1 VNGGEGLSKYF
12 ILILTVIF
20 AGSALAGGRP
30 KVKEGNKYYA
40 QGKFDQALNKYQ
52 DALIDNPESPEI
64 HFNIGD
70 ALYKKKKYEEAL
82 KSYQKALAT
91 EDALLQSKAY
101 YNIGNTLYRLGRL
114 PESILAYKKALEIN
128 PNDMDAKYNL
138 EFVRNKLKQNLK
150 KQPMTGQQQQQV
162 QQQPQV
168 EQGKEQKDEQKD
180 EQQKQGKSEKR
191 KQEMSKEEAERI
203 LDALKR
209 DEEKL
214 QKRRRIKVSGSYKVD
229 KDW

>member
-1 VNGGEGLSKYF
+1 MSRHF

-20 AGSALAGGRP
+20 TGSAVAGGRP

-52 DALIDNPESPEI
+52 DALIDDPESPEI

-70 ALYKKKKYEEAL
+70 ALYKKKKYQEAL
-82 KSYQKALAT
+82 KSYQKALIA
-91 EDALLQSKAY
+91 EDVLLQSKAY

-150 KQPMTGQQQQQV
+150 RQSMAGQRQQQIQAK
-162 QQQPQV
+162 PQA
-168 EQGKEQKDEQKD
+168 
-180 EQQKQGKSEKR
+180 EQQKQRKGQER

-209 DEEKL
+209 DEEKV
-214 QKRRRIKVSGSYKVD
+214 QKRRRIKVAGSYKVD